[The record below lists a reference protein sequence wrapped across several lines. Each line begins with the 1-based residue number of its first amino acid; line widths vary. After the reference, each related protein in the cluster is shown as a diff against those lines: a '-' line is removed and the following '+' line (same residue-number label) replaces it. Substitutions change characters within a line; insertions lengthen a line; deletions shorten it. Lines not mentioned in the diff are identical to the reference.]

1 MALLVV
7 NSNTPMNYDDPLIS
21 FRVRGD
27 EVAALYPDGTLIT
40 QGDSLA
46 DRVVATQYL
55 TQSYASTTPAG
66 SPPATPVSGG
76 MGGPV
81 DGGQF

>member
-1 MALLVV
+1 MPLLTV
-7 NSNTPMNYDDPLIS
+7 NSNTPMNFDDPLIS
-21 FRVRGD
+21 FKVRGS

-40 QGDSLA
+40 QGDSVS
-46 DRVVATQYL
+46 DRSIATQYL
-55 TQSYASTTPAG
+55 TQSYVPANPGGLSTA
-66 SPPATPVSGG
+66 PVSGG